1 MKTYITFQAVE
12 EYNGFESDGRKI
24 VVCRAQ
30 KKAERAMELKNKF
43 EAQKMERI
51 TRYQGRDNR
60 PRYVTGKTLF
70 FGNCVLAVSY
80 IFYRNN
86 MS

>member
-1 MKTYITFQAVE
+1 
-12 EYNGFESDGRKI
+12 
-24 VVCRAQ
+24 
-30 KKAERAMELKNKF
+30 MELKNKF